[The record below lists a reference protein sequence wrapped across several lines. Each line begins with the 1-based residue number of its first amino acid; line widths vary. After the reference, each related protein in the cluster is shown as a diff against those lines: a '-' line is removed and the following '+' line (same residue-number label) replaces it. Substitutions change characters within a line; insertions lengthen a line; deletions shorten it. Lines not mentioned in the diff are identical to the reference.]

1 MRMRKIINLFL
12 IVLFITTV
20 PFASAEPLHIKVGVY
35 QNYPLMFR
43 SEKGTAAGFGAEVL
57 EQVAEKE
64 DWDIEYVFG
73 TWSEIFDKVQSAEID
88 MTFPVGFTLERT
100 EIVQYNS
107 ENVVSNWGQVYLR
120 DGVRANSILDLNG
133 LTIAVLR
140 DDIYYTGK
148 YGMKYLAGAF
158 NLDVKY
164 YVADNYGEV
173 LEALNHGYADAGLVN
188 RFFGMSNSSKYNV
201 EKSTILIHP
210 VEVRFAFPMN
220 NAKSFKIIAKLD
232 PYIKEMK
239 HQENSA
245 YYNSYL
251 KWIGG
256 AQKPGYFKTAKM
268 LLAILL
274 IPGLV
279 IILIIFLMR
288 SEIRRKTKELTQ
300 KNHELQKEIEERE
313 KVQLELKESQE
324 KYSTLFNTSYN
335 PIAIIGEDGSI
346 VDVNGEMVTQF
357 GYEREELHR
366 MFLEMLVTNDYVH
379 KVKEIIN
386 KMTKTKKWS
395 FDLDFVKS
403 WGDVFNAEISA
414 SRLEISGQTYIQLVI
429 MDVTS
434 RRKAS
439 ELLNRRQ
446 EYLENKVE
454 QEVHRRRQNE
464 RLMMQQSKMA
474 AMGQMMSAIAHQW
487 RQPLN
492 TIAIC
497 IQDFEDSFKHGELD
511 EKYLQ
516 ELVGLS
522 MKQINFMSKT
532 IDDFKNF
539 FRPDKDERVF
549 EVCSETLSA
558 VTLLGV
564 QLVRNNIKLLLN
576 CHGTKIPFE
585 NAEEFKCRNDK
596 CTFIKGFPNEF
607 KQVLLNLVQNA
618 RDAVEDSRKDKSEE
632 MVIEV
637 GVEELETSVKIF
649 VCDNGDGIPDDV
661 AERIFEPYFTTK
673 EEGRGTG
680 VGLYMSKIII
690 EQNMKGLLYFE
701 NLNPGTRFVIELKRH
716 RDPSNLIGIESDSEQ
731 PQTENQ
737 E

>member
-1 MRMRKIINLFL
+1 MKKIYILLVFIVMLVFGL
-12 IVLFITTV
+12 I
-20 PFASAEPLHIKVGVY
+20 SHAEPLHVKVGVY
-35 QNYPLMFR
+35 QNYPLMFKNDR
-43 SEKGTAAGFGAEVL
+43 GDPAGFGYEVL
-57 EQVAEKE
+57 QQVAAKE
-64 DWDIEYVFG
+64 GWETEYVFG
-73 TWSEIFDKVQSAEID
+73 SWPEIFKMVQNGEVDI
-88 MTFPVGFTLERT
+88 TFPVGFTLERT
-100 EIVQYNS
+100 DIIQYNS

-120 DGVRANSILDLNG
+120 KGIQANSMLDLDG
-133 LTIAVLR
+133 MTIAVLR
-140 DDIYYTGK
+140 DDVYFSGK

-158 NLDVKY
+158 NLNVKY
-164 YVADNYGEV
+164 YVADSYTEV
-173 LEALNHGYADAGLVN
+173 LEALSSGYADAGLVN
-188 RFFGMSNSSKYNV
+188 RFFGMTNSGKYNV
-201 EKSTILIHP
+201 EKSTVLIHP
-210 VEVRFAFPMN
+210 VEVRFALVLN
-220 NAKSFKIIAKLD
+220 NDKSFKIIDKLD
-232 PYIKEMK
+232 PYLKEMR

-245 YYNSYL
+245 YYKSYQ
-251 KWIGG
+251 KWIGN
-256 AQKPGYFKTAKM
+256 AHEKNYLKNIKM
-268 LLAILL
+268 LIAILIL
-274 IPGLV
+274 PALV
-279 IILIIFLMR
+279 IVLIIFLMR
-288 SEIRRKTKELTQ
+288 AEIRRKTKELTL
-300 KNHELQKEIEERE
+300 KNQELQKEIEERG
-313 KVQLELKESQE
+313 KIQMELKESQE

-335 PIAIIGEDGSI
+335 PIAIIAEDGSI
-346 VDVNGEMVTQF
+346 VDVNGEMVAQF
-357 GYEREELHR
+357 GYERDEILQ
-366 MFLEMLVTNDYVH
+366 MFLEMLVTKDYLH

-434 RRKAS
+434 RKKAS

-454 QEVHRRRQNE
+454 QEVQRRRQNE

-492 TIAIC
+492 TIAIY
-497 IQDFEDSFKHGELD
+497 IQDFEDSYKHGELD
-511 EKYLQ
+511 EKYLG

-522 MKQINFMSKT
+522 MNQINFMSKT

-558 VTLLGV
+558 VALLGV
-564 QLVRNNIKLLLN
+564 QLVRNNIKLQLN
-576 CHGTKIPFE
+576 CHGNMILFE
-585 NAEEFKCRNDK
+585 DADNFKCQNDK

-607 KQVLLNLVQNA
+607 KQVLLNLIQNA
-618 RDAVEDSRKDKSEE
+618 RDAVEDSRTEPSEE
-632 MVIEV
+632 KLITI

-649 VCDNGDGIPDDV
+649 VCDNGDGIPEDV

-690 EQNMKGLLYFE
+690 EQNMKGMLYFE
-701 NLNPGTRFVIELKRH
+701 NLNPGTRFVIELKKH
-716 RDPSNLIGIESDSEQ
+716 KEPFSLGNIEADSEWNQ
-731 PQTENQ
+731 KENQ

>member
-1 MRMRKIINLFL
+1 MRKLFNLF
-12 IVLFITTV
+12 IFIALMVSTQLAFAEHMTV
-20 PFASAEPLHIKVGVY
+20 KVGVY
-35 QNYPLMFR
+35 QNYPLMF
-43 SEKGTAAGFGAEVL
+43 KADDGTPAGFGYEVI
-57 EQVAEKE
+57 QQIAEKE
-64 DWDIEYVFG
+64 GWEVQYVFG
-73 TWSEIFDKVQSAEID
+73 SWAETFKKVRSGEVD
-88 MTFPVGFTLERT
+88 VTFPVGFSLERT
-100 EIVQYNS
+100 DIVQYNS

-120 DGVRANSILDLNG
+120 NGVHANSILDLDG
-133 LTIAVLR
+133 MTIAVLR
-140 DDIYYTGK
+140 DDIYYSGR
-148 YGMKYLAGAF
+148 YGMKYLASAF

-164 YVADNYGEV
+164 YVADSYSDV
-173 LEALNHGYADAGLVN
+173 LEAIYHGYADAGLVN
-188 RFFGMSNSSKYNV
+188 RFFGMTSSLKYNV

-210 VEVRFAFPMN
+210 VEVRFALTKNSP
-220 NAKSFKIIAKLD
+220 KSFKIIEKLD
-232 PYIKEMK
+232 PYIKEMR

-245 YYNSYL
+245 YYNSYQ

-256 AQKPGYFKTAKM
+256 AQKTSYFKTFKLM
-268 LLAILL
+268 LGVLL
-274 IPGLV
+274 IPVLLIV
-279 IILIIFLMR
+279 LIIFLMR

-300 KNHELQKEIEERE
+300 KNDELKKEIEERE
-313 KVQLELKESQE
+313 KVQLELRESQE

-335 PIAIIGEDGSI
+335 PIAIIAEDGSI
-346 VDVNGEMVTQF
+346 VDVNGEMVSQF
-357 GYEREELHR
+357 GYERDDIVK
-366 MFLEMLVTNDYVH
+366 MFLEMLVTKDYTH
-379 KVKEIIN
+379 KVKEIIT

-414 SRLEISGQTYIQLVI
+414 SRLEISGKTFIQLVI

-434 RRKAS
+434 RKKAS

-492 TIAIC
+492 TIAIY
-497 IQDFEDSFKHGELD
+497 IQDFEDSYRHDELN
-511 EKYLQ
+511 EEYIK

-539 FRPDKDERVF
+539 FKPDKDERVF
-549 EVCSETLSA
+549 EVCKETLNA
-558 VTLLGV
+558 VMLLGV
-564 QLVRNNIKLLLN
+564 QLVRSNIKLMLN
-576 CHGTKIPFE
+576 CHGKIIEFD
-585 NAEEFKCRNDK
+585 NAEDFKCKNDK

-618 RDAVEDSRKDKSEE
+618 RDAVEESRESSAVEGT
-632 MVIEV
+632 IEV

-649 VCDNGDGIPDDV
+649 VCDNGYGIPDDV

-701 NLNPGTRFVIELKRH
+701 NLNPGTKFIIELKKH
-716 RDPSNLIGIESDSEQ
+716 NEPFTLID
-731 PQTENQ
+731 TE
-737 E
+737 

>member
-1 MRMRKIINLFL
+1 MRKIINLFL
-12 IVLFITTV
+12 VIVFITIV
-20 PFASAEPLHIKVGVY
+20 PFASAESLHIKVGVY

-43 SEKGTAAGFGAEVL
+43 SDKGTAAGFGAEVL
-57 EQVAEKE
+57 EQIAEKE

-73 TWSEIFDKVQSAEID
+73 TWSETFERVQKGEID
-88 MTFPVGFTLERT
+88 ITFPVGFTIERT
-100 EIVQYNS
+100 EVVQYNS
-107 ENVVSNWGQVYLR
+107 ENVVSNWGQIFLR
-120 DGVRANSILDLNG
+120 KGVRANSILDLNG

-140 DDIYYTGK
+140 DDVYYVGK
-148 YGMKYLAGAF
+148 YGMRYLADAF

-164 YVADNYGEV
+164 YVVDNYGEV

-188 RFFGMSNSSKYNV
+188 RFFGLTNSNKYNV

-210 VEVRFAFPMN
+210 VEVRFALPLDN
-220 NAKSFKIIAKLD
+220 NKTFKIIEKLD

-256 AQKPGYFKTAKM
+256 AQKTGYYKTAKM
-268 LLAILL
+268 MLAILV
-274 IPGLV
+274 IPVLV
-279 IILIIFLMR
+279 IILVIFLMR

-300 KNHELQKEIEERE
+300 KNHELQNEIEERE

-335 PIAIIGEDGSI
+335 PIAIIGEDGGI

-357 GYEREELHR
+357 GYEREELHQ

-386 KMTKTKKWS
+386 KMTRTKKWS

-403 WGDVFNAEISA
+403 WGDIFNAEISA

-492 TIAIC
+492 TIAIY

-511 EKYLQ
+511 EKYLH

-539 FRPDKDERVF
+539 FRPDKDELVF
-549 EVCSETLSA
+549 EVCNETLSA

-576 CHGTKIPFE
+576 CHGVKVPFE
-585 NAEEFKCRNDK
+585 NTEEFKCNNNK

-618 RDAVEDSRKDKSEE
+618 RDAVEDSRKDSSEE
-632 MVIEV
+632 GVIEV

-701 NLNPGTRFVIELKRH
+701 NLNPGTRFVIELRKH
-716 RDPSNLIGIESDSEQ
+716 KDPSSSASKESDSEQ
-731 PQTENQ
+731 PQKENQ